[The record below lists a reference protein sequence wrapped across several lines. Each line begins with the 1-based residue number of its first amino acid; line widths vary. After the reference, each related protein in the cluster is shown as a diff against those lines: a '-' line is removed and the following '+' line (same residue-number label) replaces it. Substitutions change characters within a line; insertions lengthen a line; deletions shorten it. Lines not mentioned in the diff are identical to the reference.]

1 MALEKECYRDNL
13 EQLLLFFKEKRL
25 LEPYEVAKYLGVCSK
40 TVKKKFKFNNG
51 YISIVNLARE
61 LS

>member
-1 MALEKECYRDNL
+1 MSREKEAYRDNL
-13 EQLLLFFKEKRL
+13 EQLLLYFKEKRL

-40 TVKKKFKFNNG
+40 TVRKKFGFKNG